1 MVPSQVW
8 TFEDCSSCIK
18 IEIAFLV
25 IFHLRGPLKSL
36 NSYFSHNWLILV
48 QFFSPSCEHKVIF
61 TWRGIW
67 GKYPLIYCISC
78 PLSCLDIFILASSVL
93 SFLSKYSAA
102 RDSNSPMSFSS
113 SSLLWRF
120 FRRKSFFEEVWN
132 FDSNISSNLFSRNP
146 SKIIFGSSTKNR
158 AGTSL
163 NYLSLKAPLVGEFEP
178 CPCLSILKFVN
189 ECLVFWTY
197 WGFLED

>member
-1 MVPSQVW
+1 MVPSQAW
-8 TFEDCSSCIK
+8 TFEDRSSCIK
-18 IEIAFLV
+18 IEITFLV
-25 IFHLRGPLKSL
+25 IFNLRGPVKSL

-67 GKYPLIYCISC
+67 VKYPLIYCISC
-78 PLSCLDIFILASSVL
+78 PLSCLDIFVLASSVL

-102 RDSNSPMSFSS
+102 RDSTLRWVFP
-113 SSLLWRF
+113 LLRCFDVF

-163 NYLSLKAPLVGEFEP
+163 SSLSLKAPLVGEFEP

-197 WGFLED
+197 